1 MINEVPFNWRETL
14 NKLSKFID
22 SALIIYLIDYKTLQQ
37 LSSNH
42 RVYIPSHI
50 DSGLKHVTSSTQW
63 NEIAKLIKQSQRN
76 HPLIPDKLPV
86 GEIMN

>member
-50 DSGLKHVTSSTQW
+50 DSGLKHVTSSAQW

-76 HPLIPDKLPV
+76 HQLIPDKLPM